1 MSEIILTDE
10 QQEEI
15 EMYLKLYNDAEEELR
30 VADAKKKSLNSV
42 IKDMLSSYGI
52 KKYVSKDGKSSL
64 SLSTKPNI
72 SWDDE
77 NLLHYCKSLN
87 IDGLVKMK
95 EYVDMDALENAVYHE
110 VIRPENL
117 KPYQI
122 VKPDIKTLRF
132 TQKKI
137 LNE

>member
-1 MSEIILTDE
+1 MSEIVLTDE

-15 EMYLKLYNDAEEELR
+15 EMYIKLYNDAEEELR

-77 NLLHYCKSLN
+77 KLLHYCKSLN
-87 IDGLVKMK
+87 IDGLVKMR